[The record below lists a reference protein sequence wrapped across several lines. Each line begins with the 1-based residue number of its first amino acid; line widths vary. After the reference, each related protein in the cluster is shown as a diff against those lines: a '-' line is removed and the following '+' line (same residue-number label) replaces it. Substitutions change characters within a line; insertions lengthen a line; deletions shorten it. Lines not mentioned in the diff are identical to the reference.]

1 MSERLQKILAR
12 TGIGS
17 RRACETYIRDGRVTV
32 NGRAATIGMKADAD
46 VDVIRVDGERI
57 DAREKP
63 VYIAVYKPRGVLSS
77 HRSQGGNSTI
87 FDLVKIPQRTFIV
100 GRLDLDSEG
109 LILLTNDGE
118 LANLLLH
125 PRYEHEKEY
134 RVLLDRTP
142 DDGQLSALAHGVSL
156 PEGVKSLPARV
167 WREDSSTNTSWVHI
181 VLRQGR
187 KRQIREMM
195 RTLGLEV
202 RRLIRVRIGPIQM
215 GDLRPGTWRFLSKSE
230 QKMLQRLLRDKQP
243 STRRT
248 RSPGRSDVGRK
259 NRQAGE

>member
-202 RRLIRVRIGPIQM
+202 RRLIRVRIGPIQL
-215 GDLRPGTWRFLSKSE
+215 GNLRPGTWRFLSKSE
-230 QKMLQRLLRDKQP
+230 QKVLRRLLMEKQP

-248 RSPGRSDVGRK
+248 RNPGGSGAGSK
-259 NRQAGE
+259 NQQAGE